1 MALEEV
7 AHEFFFLQW
16 DFHPSPPIPTSSDD
30 PFAKPIHSTAK
41 GSNPQ
46 SATVLFTPL
55 QEYKLRG
62 SFATP
67 YLILTVYTDLATTHG
82 TVLLRGE
89 ITPSPAD
96 PAKFLLS
103 QLDAQALTLAIQKF
117 YLWNDHT
124 GSGELPEGQRLLRAF
139 HEAPEDFKW
148 EDLLKI
154 SKLTI

>member
-1 MALEEV
+1 MNS
-7 AHEFFFLQW
+7 FFLQW
-16 DFHPSPPIPTSSDD
+16 DSILVRLFLLPRTTYSPNPV
-30 PFAKPIHSTAK
+30 HSNAQ
-41 GSNPQ
+41 GLNPQ

-67 YLILTVYTDLATTHG
+67 IPDLTVYTDLAMTHD
-82 TVLLRGE
+82 TILLRGE
-89 ITPSPAD
+89 ITPSPSD
-96 PAKFLLS
+96 PAKFLFS

-117 YLWNDHT
+117 YLWDDHA

-139 HEAPEDFKW
+139 HETPEDFKW
-148 EDLLKI
+148 EDLLEF